1 MSKMFRIMNT
11 TSGHVFGVYVA
22 ENPDLAIGMMM
33 DDAGA
38 HDDEPGDDIVATPL
52 ELERIVLSREDAV
65 EIGFDLDGTG
75 AIPAAACAVAVEV
88 NDGVAKLG
96 FTVDPDADILSG
108 LTWNWLHLPSCQAV
122 EDALAVMAFKKI
134 NA

>member
-11 TSGHVFGVYVA
+11 TSGHIFGIYVA
-22 ENPDLAIGMMM
+22 DDADLAIGMMM

-38 HDDEPGDDIVATPL
+38 HDDEPGDDVVAFPL
-52 ELERIVLSREDAV
+52 ELERVVLSREEAV

-75 AIPAAACAVAVEV
+75 VIPAAAAMLALAVI
-88 NDGVAKLG
+88 DGEPALG
-96 FTVDPDADILSG
+96 FSVAPDADILSG
-108 LTWNWLHLPSCQAV
+108 LTWTCLDLPRRQLI

-134 NA
+134 A